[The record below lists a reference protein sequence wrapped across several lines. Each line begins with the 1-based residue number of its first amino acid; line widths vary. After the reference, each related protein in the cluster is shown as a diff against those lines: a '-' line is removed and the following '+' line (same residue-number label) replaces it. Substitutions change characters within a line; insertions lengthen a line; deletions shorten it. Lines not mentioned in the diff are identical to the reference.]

1 MGARAQGTA
10 ENPLQQGSVLF
21 LLVKIIDMV
30 HVVFLLLMKLKENK
44 YSVARACLF

>member
-21 LLVKIIDMV
+21 LLVKINDLMC
-30 HVVFLLLMKLKENK
+30 VVFLLVTKLKENK
-44 YSVARACLF
+44 YRMARACLL